1 MVFIIFVDSPLAI
14 LIKRF
19 ELDGVTAHATAYE
32 ERIERRAS
40 GIAADGEGGMAVR
53 C

>member
-1 MVFIIFVDSPLAI
+1 MVFIISVDSPLAI

-32 ERIERRAS
+32 RRIERRAS
-40 GIAADGEGGMAVR
+40 GTAVHGEAGMAVR